1 MDLKNDLGVGVDL
14 SSATERAATIKY
26 LNLKFVSMGM
36 AGFDSEDSDELKM
49 TRTLFNAIRAKNGTG
64 PAALPAADQRIQNF
78 LNSYLADTGEVV
90 PSLPSDTLVLDRH
103 GLARE
108 LSIPAD
114 GDKFE
119 SDYVQSYRIK
129 QGVLHN
135 PKSDRRTTKGVFHVA
150 DGGLPVPYDK
160 KEVPK
165 VAFQRM
171 LKVALNASEELQEFP
186 MTSNQDVK
194 AKGYASLLLRPLVV
208 PAVEGFSAAKKME
221 VRFIVP
227 GNLVSN
233 LDFVESIF
241 SNGGNP
247 YLPENDAALNPN
259 EWTGT
264 TGCVILAP
272 ELSRL
277 TKKELG
283 LPNVKDASARQLAD
297 GMAWEN
303 EGELYNDGGA
313 FKITCRDERGVI
325 ITLISDNYFGYSK
338 KEVKTQI
345 GYSANIFGLSEE
357 EHAGG
362 ALANPCYNLG
372 PHFIPDS
379 NLNTSDEHTFANV
392 TKCLADSVDV
402 KPEGYAVDKKYPNIF
417 YISETAE
424 ISVDTLLCT
433 WTKDGK
439 TQSLKV
445 LPERVFVHP
454 SGYRVHLEQQTG
466 SASWRLIGTTAEGTL
481 IHKPCTVSGGGKS
494 EISKSMLDAVIYGPV
509 FVGDFDEDMD
519 IVESIMNKDY
529 SQRFT
534 TEYRAKIELADGHVS
549 RTLLSPERSLG
560 SVIKVLNPASNCTP
574 EFNAW
579 LETIPSRIKALV
591 FMVKRCYA
599 QDWGNAWRTHFSVD
613 IVNGEPGHELKYNG
627 SKLIGCYLRVGLRKD
642 GSWCTCKLRP
652 DFMPSEKV
660 QWEDDISASI
670 MVPAS
675 KISGLNPEYK
685 NKSVKIVENCE
696 FRFFQRPD
704 DAKVRGYDKQAE
716 IDISSNGM
724 FISNFEPKTKQDAI
738 DFVED
743 SVSFAQWTQPVK
755 DVINAIATG
764 DKEQYFVTPAHARIV
779 DGSETKNVRY
789 LQTKPAFENSRP
801 TYLASVG
808 ARLFRSVEQGSPIY
822 SPVNAVLAGRRN
834 NPADHE
840 AGIRPLAVH
849 NPVHFQELPEL
860 FMDFTCS
867 LTGKSPSTTGAG
879 TEGALTKGPFN
890 ALVTTADL
898 NNALLSFIL
907 SGYDG
912 YTTAAGHIG
921 NDHAVEHDVSLLVPE
936 IWSRMSE
943 TERSSKHMI
952 ENGYLEK
959 VEDFEFEGKLVKA
972 SRIGYR
978 ITSEFVN
985 AYLGR
990 IFETPNV
997 VFAETMLKPELQN
1010 LADFADGVNNITEN
1024 HEKVA
1029 KAYLADGSDKSAIP
1043 PMRAILHV
1051 MATGEFE
1058 GKAIDSPEVRAL
1070 FDRDN
1075 VINSTWYKE
1084 RLVLKQN
1091 FDVSNAKSQ
1100 ITYLADYIA
1109 TGSEAVQSLDLDA
1122 KLVALKEQLSYFES
1136 AQYVEDLVGTL
1147 GSDPLCR

>member
-1 MDLKNDLGVGVDL
+1 MNLTKDLGVGVDL
-14 SSATERAATIKY
+14 SSPTERQKTIKY
-26 LNLKFVSMGM
+26 LNLKFASLGQPCFEADDTADLEMTTIL
-36 AGFDSEDSDELKM
+36 FDAM
-49 TRTLFNAIRAKNGTG
+49 RAKNGS
-64 PAALPAADQRIQNF
+64 ACVQLSAVDQRIQNF
-78 LNSYLADTGEVV
+78 LNTYLGDTGEEV
-90 PSLPSDTLVLDRH
+90 PRLLSTTLLLDCY

-108 LSIPAD
+108 LSLPVD
-114 GDKFE
+114 GDHFE
-119 SDYVQSYRIK
+119 SAYVKSYRIK

-165 VAFQRM
+165 IAFQRM
-171 LKVALNASEELQEFP
+171 LKSALSASDELQEFP
-186 MTSNQDVK
+186 ITSTQDVK
-194 AKGYASLLLRPLVV
+194 ARGYASLLLRPLVV
-208 PAVEGFSAAKKME
+208 PAVPGVSQEKRME
-221 VRFIVP
+221 IRFFAP

-247 YLPENDAALNPN
+247 FLPENDAALDPDT
-259 EWTGT
+259 WTGH

-272 ELSRL
+272 QLSSL

-283 LPNVKDASARQLAD
+283 LPNVKEATPRQIAE
-297 GMAWEN
+297 GMAWEK
-303 EGELYNDGGA
+303 EDELYNDGGA
-313 FKITCRDERGVI
+313 FKITCRDDSGVI
-325 ITLISDNYFGYSK
+325 VTLISDNYFGYSK

-345 GYSANIFGLSEE
+345 GYSANLFGLAEE

-372 PHFIPDS
+372 PHFIPDT
-379 NLNTSDEHTFANV
+379 NLNAKSEHSFDNV
-392 TKCLADSVDV
+392 VKCLGDSIEV

-417 YISETAE
+417 YIQPNAE
-424 ISVDTLLCT
+424 ITVDTLLCT
-433 WTKDGK
+433 WVKDGK

-454 SGYRVHLEQQTG
+454 SGYKVQLEQQSG
-466 SASWRLIGTTAEGTL
+466 SNAWRLIGTTAEGTL

-519 IVESIMNKDY
+519 FVETIINKDY
-529 SQRFT
+529 SQRFNA
-534 TEYRAKIELADGHVS
+534 EHRAKYKLDSKHIS
-549 RTLLSPERSLG
+549 RKLLSPERSLG
-560 SVIKVLNPASNCTP
+560 SVIKVLNPSSNCTE
-574 EFNAW
+574 EFNSW

-591 FMVKRCYA
+591 FMVKRTYSVE
-599 QDWGNAWRTHFSVD
+599 WGDAWRQHFSVD

-627 SKLIGCYLRVGLRKD
+627 EKLVGCYLRVGTRKD

-652 DFMPSEKV
+652 DFMPSEKI

-675 KISGLNPEYK
+675 QLSDLNPEYK
-685 NKSVKIVENCE
+685 HESVKIVENCE
-696 FRFFQRPD
+696 YRFFQRPD

-716 IDISSNGM
+716 IDLSSSGM
-724 FISNFEPKTKQDAI
+724 FISNFEPKTRQDAI
-738 DFVED
+738 AFVED
-743 SVSFAQWTQPVK
+743 SVNFAKWTTPVK
-755 DVINAIATG
+755 NMI
-764 DKEQYFVTPAHARIV
+764 KEVAESGKDQFFITPAHARIV

-789 LQTKPAFENSRP
+789 LQTKPAFEDSRP
-801 TYLASVG
+801 TYLANVG
-808 ARLFRSVEQGSPIY
+808 TRLYRSIEAGKPLFN
-822 SPVNAVLAGRRN
+822 PVNAVLAGRRN

-849 NPVHFQELPEL
+849 NPFHYQELPEL

-912 YTTAAGHIG
+912 YTTAAGYIG
-921 NDHAVEHDVSLLVPE
+921 NDHAVEHDISLLVPE

-943 TERSSKHMI
+943 AERDPKHMI
-952 ENGYLEK
+952 EHGYLEK
-959 VEDFEFEGKLVKA
+959 VEDFEYEGKLVKA

-978 ITSEFVN
+978 ITAEFVN

-997 VFAETMLKPELQN
+997 VFADTMLKPETQN
-1010 LADFADGVNNITEN
+1010 LADFVDGINNITEN

-1029 KAYLADGSDKSAIP
+1029 KAYIADGSDLSAIP

-1058 GKAIDSPEVRAL
+1058 GKTIDSPEVRKL
-1070 FDRDN
+1070 FTRDY
-1075 VINSTWYKE
+1075 VINSDWYKE
-1084 RLVLKQN
+1084 RLTTKQDR
-1091 FDVSNAKSQ
+1091 DVAAAKSQ
-1100 ITYLADYIA
+1100 IEYLNNYIA
-1109 TGSEAVQSLDLDA
+1109 TGGKAVDTLDLND
-1122 KLVALKEQLSYFES
+1122 KLASLTVKLAYLES
-1136 AQYVEDLVGTL
+1136 DQYIQDLVGTL
-1147 GSDPLCR
+1147 GADPLCR